1 MLTDSAII
9 VAQAFVAAAGIGA
22 MLFTLAARL
31 GFDVELYKLR
41 RDTRLLR
48 LQYEQRVAELRSIG
62 GSIDRDG
69 PSAS

>member
-41 RDTRLLR
+41 RETRMLR
-48 LQYEQRVAELRSIG
+48 LQYEQRVAELRRIRAD
-62 GSIDRDG
+62 IDRD
-69 PSAS
+69 ASSPN